1 MDIVT
6 IVLATLW
13 SVCGQ
18 DESSRQVACYHHDDN
33 LHSVYNFSMPDIH
46 GEKTIDFSQYRGKVL
61 LLVNVASF

>member
-18 DESSRQVACYHHDDN
+18 NVSSRQVACYHHDDN

-46 GEKTIDFSQYRGKVL
+46 GEKTIDFSQYRGKVS
-61 LLVNVASF
+61 N